1 MRAAIIT
8 SDGDTYE
15 GTIELVSEVEPGQCV
30 GCIFD
35 TFKSTPLPCPK
46 DEKKNLRCSA
56 YSAGRTGIYVFVPQG
71 KEIPR

>member
-1 MRAAIIT
+1 MSTAIIT
-8 SDGDTYE
+8 IAGDTYE
-15 GTIELVSEVEPGQCV
+15 GTVELVREIEPFQCV

-46 DEKKNLRCSA
+46 DEKNKLRCSA

-71 KEIPR
+71 QEIPR